1 MERARFNALLMF
13 GNKNSKY
20 QMNGK
25 SYKRKMPKKLMG
37 ILSAEECI
45 VAANMLSKRVYVH
58 ARLCTCI
65 F

>member
-1 MERARFNALLMF
+1 
-13 GNKNSKY
+13 
-20 QMNGK
+20 MNGK
-25 SYKRKMPKKLMG
+25 SYKRKMPKKLLG

-45 VAANMLSKRVYVH
+45 VANMLNKRVYVH

>member
-1 MERARFNALLMF
+1 
-13 GNKNSKY
+13 
-20 QMNGK
+20 MNGK